1 MTNEEF
7 AAYADTKCEELK
19 QLRRSYIRLSA
30 EIISETLMQH
40 DLYYCANIN
49 RAVQLIDGFQ
59 MLLKERNL
67 ICVSAIVRLQID
79 NCARTVAPLLAENEQ
94 DVFNAV
100 VNGERINKIKAKDG
114 GTLTDTK
121 LVDFLASYDKQIKTV
136 YQSTSGAIHFSEKA
150 FYACV
155 SAPKDREYQITLNI
169 GNPLEEKCNEP
180 LKECAE
186 AFCHYVR
193 FHQSLLSLEADW
205 KADFEKKYNDSLS
218 ESSSKEKTS
227 YSKNEEA

>member
-19 QLRRSYIRLSA
+19 QLRRSYIQLSA
-30 EIISETLMQH
+30 AIISETLMQQA
-40 DLYYCANIN
+40 LYYCANIN

-59 MLLKERNL
+59 TLLRERNL

-79 NCARTVAPLLAENEQ
+79 NCARTAAPLLAENEQ
-94 DVFNAV
+94 DVFEAV
-100 VNGERINKIKAKDG
+100 VKGDRIDKIKAKGG
-114 GTLTDTK
+114 GTLTDAK
-121 LVDFLASYDKQIKTV
+121 LVDFLSRYDDQIKTV

-155 SAPKDREYQITLNI
+155 SAPTDKEYQITLNI

-180 LKECAE
+180 LIECAE
-186 AFCHYVR
+186 AFCHYIR
-193 FHQSLLSLEADW
+193 FHQRLLSLEAEW
-205 KADFEKKYNDSLS
+205 KADFEKRNNDSL
-218 ESSSKEKTS
+218 TL
-227 YSKNEEA
+227 